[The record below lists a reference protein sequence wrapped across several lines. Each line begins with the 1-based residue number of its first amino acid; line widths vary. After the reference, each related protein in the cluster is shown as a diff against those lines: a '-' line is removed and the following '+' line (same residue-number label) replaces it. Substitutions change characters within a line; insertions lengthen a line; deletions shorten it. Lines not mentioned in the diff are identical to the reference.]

1 MPAPRRAILADISE
15 QKLDPKVEYKN
26 TNKLGKFVQA
36 VETTS
41 QIIEEK
47 KVLEEKNKQKHQ
59 VLANDVDKQFFTQLE
74 VENKEEVSLSSTTLE
89 AKVEIQETEN
99 LDLVEKVEENK
110 FSKKKF
116 KKKAWLN

>member
-47 KVLEEKNKQKHQ
+47 NKQKHQ
-59 VLANDVDKQFFTQLE
+59 VLANDVDKQSFTQLE

-116 KKKAWLN
+116 KKKA

>member
-15 QKLDPKVEYKN
+15 QKLDPKAEYKH
-26 TNKLGKFVQA
+26 TNKQGKFVCD

-41 QIIEEK
+41 QIVEEK
-47 KVLEEKNKQKHQ
+47 KVAEERSKEKRQ
-59 VLANDVDKQFFTQLE
+59 VLSKDVDKQSFSQTKIE
-74 VENKEEVSLSSTTLE
+74 SKEDVSLPPTTLE
-89 AKVEIQETEN
+89 TNLEIQQTEN

-116 KKKAWLN
+116 KKKA

>member
-15 QKLDPKVEYKN
+15 QKLNPKVEYKR
-26 TNKLGKFVQA
+26 TNKQGKFVHD

-41 QIIEEK
+41 RIVEEK
-47 KVLEEKNKQKHQ
+47 KVVEEKSKEKRQ
-59 VLANDVDKQFFTQLE
+59 VLEKDVDKQSFSQIE
-74 VENKEEVSLSSTTLE
+74 IESKEDVSLPSTTSETKL
-89 AKVEIQETEN
+89 EIQQTEN

-116 KKKAWLN
+116 KKKT